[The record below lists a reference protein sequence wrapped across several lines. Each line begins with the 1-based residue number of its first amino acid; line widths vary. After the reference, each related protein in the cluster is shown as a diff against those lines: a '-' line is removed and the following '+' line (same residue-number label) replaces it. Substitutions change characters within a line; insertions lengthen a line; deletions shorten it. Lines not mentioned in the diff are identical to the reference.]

1 MKIGSENDSVLLR
14 LLRLFCGKS
23 FFMNPD
29 DFEHRLARLPVKE
42 IPGEW
47 RADILSAAR
56 AAQPAPHASRLT
68 PHGWLSTLNSQ
79 LSSFFWPH
87 PKAWAGLAAVWV
99 CIVALNF
106 STRDKSVMMAE
117 KVSPPSAEVIVEL
130 RKQQKLYAELMGSN
144 EPREADRPKDGT
156 LRPRTQRVEIL
167 TG

>member
-1 MKIGSENDSVLLR
+1 
-14 LLRLFCGKS
+14 
-23 FFMNPD
+23 MNPD

-79 LSSFFWPH
+79 LSTFFWPH

-99 CIVALNF
+99 GIVALNF
-106 STRDKSVMMAE
+106 STRDTSVMVAE

-130 RKQQKLYAELMGSN
+130 RKQQKLYAELMGAN
-144 EPREADRPKDGT
+144 EPREADRPKDAT
-156 LRPRTQRVEIL
+156 ARPRTQRVEIL
-167 TG
+167 TA

>member
-1 MKIGSENDSVLLR
+1 
-14 LLRLFCGKS
+14 
-23 FFMNPD
+23 MNPD

-106 STRDKSVMMAE
+106 STRDTSVRLAE

-130 RKQQKLYAELMGSN
+130 RKQQKLYAELMGVN
-144 EPREADRPKDGT
+144 EPREADRPKDAT
-156 LRPRTQRVEIL
+156 ARPRTQRMEIL
-167 TG
+167 TA

>member
-1 MKIGSENDSVLLR
+1 
-14 LLRLFCGKS
+14 
-23 FFMNPD
+23 MNPD

-68 PHGWLSTLNSQ
+68 RHAWLSTLNSQ
-79 LSSFFWPH
+79 LSTFFWPH

-99 CIVALNF
+99 GIVALNF
-106 STRDKSVMMAE
+106 STRDQSVMVAG

-130 RKQQKLYAELMGSN
+130 RKQQKLYAELMGVN
-144 EPREADRPKDGT
+144 EPREADRPKDAT
-156 LRPRTQRVEIL
+156 SRPRTQRVEIL
-167 TG
+167 TA